1 MPAAALNALLSL
13 LLLLL
18 LLLLPF
24 SADGWEAAG
33 VGLNDFTS
41 TARALLLLLMLLLLL
56 LLLLLLPLTTA
67 TAAVADDA
75 ALLKS
80 SSADNT
86 RVLRPMTRVATAPS
100 LAAAAVAELPPL
112 ELLST
117 RKLETLEGRGAL
129 CNCYNEG
136 HARHKSQV
144 SRTCRSDHHSCCC
157 CCCAKGL

>member
-1 MPAAALNALLSL
+1 MPAAELNALLS
-13 LLLLL
+13 L

-41 TARALLLLLMLLLLL
+41 TARSLLLLLMLLLL

-86 RVLRPMTRVATAPS
+86 RVLRPMTRVATAS
-100 LAAAAVAELPPL
+100 
-112 ELLST
+112 
-117 RKLETLEGRGAL
+117 
-129 CNCYNEG
+129 
-136 HARHKSQV
+136 
-144 SRTCRSDHHSCCC
+144 SRD
-157 CCCAKGL
+157 

>member
-1 MPAAALNALLSL
+1 MPAAELSALLS
-13 LLLLL
+13 L

-41 TARALLLLLMLLLLL
+41 TARALLLLLLLMLL

-86 RVLRPMTRVATAPS
+86 RVLRPMTRVATAS
-100 LAAAAVAELPPL
+100 
-112 ELLST
+112 
-117 RKLETLEGRGAL
+117 
-129 CNCYNEG
+129 
-136 HARHKSQV
+136 
-144 SRTCRSDHHSCCC
+144 SRD
-157 CCCAKGL
+157 

>member
-1 MPAAALNALLSL
+1 MPAAELNALLS
-13 LLLLL
+13 L

-41 TARALLLLLMLLLLL
+41 TARALLLLLLLLLMLLLLL
-56 LLLLLLPLTTA
+56 VLLPLTTA

-86 RVLRPMTRVATAPS
+86 RVLRPMTRVATAS
-100 LAAAAVAELPPL
+100 
-112 ELLST
+112 
-117 RKLETLEGRGAL
+117 
-129 CNCYNEG
+129 
-136 HARHKSQV
+136 
-144 SRTCRSDHHSCCC
+144 SRD
-157 CCCAKGL
+157 